1 MKLRKLF
8 PFLDNSKTSK
18 HLKQSRIKNSNDKR
32 GSESYKPLGPPRFT
46 SETKSSPE
54 RYIARIGD
62 KLSIFC
68 QAQGYPAP
76 VISWFKDGKPIDT
89 IAYAKR

>member
-1 MKLRKLF
+1 MRRLLL
-8 PFLDNSKTSK
+8 FLDQPKISK
-18 HLKQSRIKNSNDKR
+18 HLKQNRIKNSI
-32 GSESYKPLGPPRFT
+32 GSESYKALGPPRFT

>member
-1 MKLRKLF
+1 MRRLF
-8 PFLDNSKTSK
+8 LFLDNSKISK
-18 HLKQSRIKNSNDKR
+18 HLKQNRVKNSK
-32 GSESYKPLGPPRFT
+32 GSESYNALGPPRFT

-68 QAQGYPAP
+68 EAQGNPAP
-76 VISWFKDGKPIDT
+76 IISWFKDGKSIDT
-89 IAYAKR
+89 IAYATR

>member
-1 MKLRKLF
+1 MRRLF
-8 PFLDNSKTSK
+8 LVLDHPKISK
-18 HLKQSRIKNSNDKR
+18 HLKQNRIKNYNDNK
-32 GSESYKPLGPPRFT
+32 GSESYKALGPPRFT

-68 QAQGYPAP
+68 QAQGNPAP
-76 VISWFKDGKPIDT
+76 IISWFKDGKSIDT

>member
-1 MKLRKLF
+1 MRRLLL
-8 PFLDNSKTSK
+8 FLDQPKISK
-18 HLKQSRIKNSNDKR
+18 HLKQNRIKNSK
-32 GSESYKPLGPPRFT
+32 GFFFLMFLGPPRFT

-68 QAQGYPAP
+68 QAQGNPAP
-76 VISWFKDGKPIDT
+76 TISWFKDGKSIDT